1 MLLRPLIITPRYRHD
16 NILHRSNVEVPGQS
30 ANILTNTRGTIPG
43 EPPVLSI
50 FAEASMTRAS
60 SRTTALAAASLLILP
75 SLAFSAIVT
84 MFVASIILAFH
95 VMKMYILWFLRVSGI
110 RSRPQEKIHELRN
123 GFGICVARL
132 IGARHDRA
140 LYDEEM
146 SDPSTAMTID
156 DDIPPPSYIESEWI
170 EQGRII
176 SSKKGREPHGLSVAS
191 TH

>member
-1 MLLRPLIITPRYRHD
+1 
-16 NILHRSNVEVPGQS
+16 
-30 ANILTNTRGTIPG
+30 
-43 EPPVLSI
+43 
-50 FAEASMTRAS
+50 MTRAS
-60 SRTTALAAASLLILP
+60 SRTSAMAAASLLILP

-123 GFGICVARL
+123 VFEISVARL
-132 IGARHDRA
+132 VGTTHDNA
-140 LYDEEM
+140 IYDEGM
-146 SDPSTAMTID
+146 SDQSMTMRID
-156 DDIPPPSYIESEWI
+156 NYVPPPSYIESEWI

-176 SSKKGREPHGLSVAS
+176 RSKKGRSLSVAS